1 MDGIPDDCF
10 QKQSTDDDND
20 DNDDNA
26 QQQPLPILNE
36 QEQEDGS
43 SAIRSRSS
51 SSCLSSSSSSAAQ
64 QQQRHNNKKQV
75 QFAATAR
82 LEEIQEFETPDNE
95 DYHLLW
101 YTAHELQ
108 KMIDGRRVE
117 ESIERNNN
125 IVR

>member
-1 MDGIPDDCF
+1 M
-10 QKQSTDDDND
+10 S
-20 DNDDNA
+20 
-26 QQQPLPILNE
+26 
-36 QEQEDGS
+36 
-43 SAIRSRSS
+43 
-51 SSCLSSSSSSAAQ
+51 SSSSSSAAQQ

-117 ESIERNNN
+117 ESIERNT